1 MPPPFL
7 TRTDDWLTR
16 RLSYPGADKHVIAQQ
31 KMYWI
36 SSVAVTSMILLLTI
50 LYHIFFPELR
60 IIIYYGLFLS
70 LVYMQGVIAPLLI
83 RRVSVTWQIINQT
96 IVALVTFYTILK
108 LGGIPYSGGLVLVGL
123 ALVFFTLNYKE
134 KRHSVFIYSVYII
147 TVILAGVL
155 HPRLTVPA
163 EMTPQANISLYV
175 INILWITGFALI
187 FVLSFISQRVRLE
200 ELENIRLREIDEA
213 RKKLYTNISHEFR
226 TPLTVITGMN
236 DLISTDP
243 DQWREKGSRT
253 IDMNARILLNLVDQ
267 MLDLAKLEAK
277 AMPVNMIRA
286 DVILCIRYIV
296 ELFRSFA
303 ESKGIEMEFVS
314 QHEEL
319 ALDYDQ
325 DAIIKILSN
334 LITNALKFTHP
345 GGRVIIAAEQISDN
359 KYEIR
364 VSDNGPGITETFI
377 PFVFDRFT
385 REPAT
390 ASQKTPG
397 SGLGLALTRELVSL
411 LNGTIRVESIYGEGS
426 EFVVELPVTKTAKP
440 GILNDRCQFG
450 GNRFHPESDSASKAG
465 ATTTLPHWDERNPIL
480 LIVEDNEDVISY
492 LMTIL
497 ADDYEVAAAA
507 DGLEGFE
514 RACEIVP
521 DIILTD
527 VMMPGLDGIRMLD
540 MVKND
545 PRTSHIPVVILTAKA
560 DVASRVEGLARGAD
574 AYIAKPFN
582 REELRAELRMLIR
595 QRKLLCTRYSAAGM
609 PPPDDN
615 YNFKIEDK
623 FIKRINEVMTV
634 HLADDRF
641 DINSLC
647 EQLNMSRT
655 QLYRKFRSLTSQSP
669 HDYYLKMK
677 LQKARQMLTTSDLTV
692 AEAAYRAG
700 FKNVSHFS
708 KAFTREFG
716 INPSDIRR

>member
-7 TRTDDWLTR
+7 TKTDDWLTR
-16 RLSYPGADKHVIAQQ
+16 RFSYPGADKNAVAQQ

-36 SSVAVTSMILLLTI
+36 SSVAVTSMIFLLTI
-50 LYHIFFPELR
+50 TYHIFFPELR

-70 LVYMQGVIAPLLI
+70 LVYMQGIIAPLFT
-83 RRVSVTWQIINQT
+83 RRVSVAWQLINQT
-96 IVALVTFYTILK
+96 VVALVTFYTILK

-155 HPRLTVPA
+155 HPRLSVPG

-200 ELENIRLREIDEA
+200 QLENTRLREIDEA

-236 DLISTDP
+236 DLMSTDP
-243 DQWREKGSRT
+243 VQWLEKGSRT
-253 IDMNARILLNLVDQ
+253 IDRNARILLNLVDQ
-267 MLDLAKLEAK
+267 MLDLAKLEAG
-277 AMPVNMIRA
+277 AMPVNLIRA
-286 DVILCIRYIV
+286 DVILCIRHVV

-303 ESKGIEMEFVS
+303 ESKGIEMEFVPR
-314 QHEEL
+314 QQEMV
-319 ALDYDQ
+319 LDYDQ
-325 DAIIKILSN
+325 DAIIKIVSN

-345 GGRVIIAAEQISDN
+345 GGRVVIMAEQTSASS
-359 KYEIR
+359 YEIR

-385 REPAT
+385 RETVT
-390 ASQKTPG
+390 ASHKTPG
-397 SGLGLALTRELVSL
+397 SGLGLALTKELVSL

-426 EFVVELPVTKTAKP
+426 EFVVELPFTSNAQEPMTAEK
-440 GILNDRCQFG
+440 GQYTG
-450 GNRFHPESDSASKAG
+450 SWFHPESGRETKTAVSSS
-465 ATTTLPHWDERNPIL
+465 LPHWDERNPLL

-497 ADDYEVAAAA
+497 ADDYEVTAAG
-507 DGLEGFE
+507 DGFEGFE

-527 VMMPGLDGIRMLD
+527 VMMPGLDGIKMLD
-540 MVKND
+540 MLKND
-545 PRTSHIPVVILTAKA
+545 PRTSHIPVVILTALA

-595 QRKLLCTRYSAAGM
+595 QRRLLYSRYSSAGM
-609 PPPDDN
+609 PPPDN
-615 YNFKIEDK
+615 NHNFKIEDS
-623 FIKRINEVMTV
+623 FIKRINEVMTI
-634 HLADDRF
+634 HLVDDSF
-641 DINSLC
+641 DINNLC
-647 EQLNMSRT
+647 EKLNMSRT

-677 LQKARQMLTTSDLTV
+677 LHKARQLLTTSDLTV

>member
-7 TRTDDWLTR
+7 TKTDDWLTR
-16 RLSYPGADKHVIAQQ
+16 RFSYPGADKHVVAQQ

-36 SSVAVTSMILLLTI
+36 SSIAVTSMILLLTI
-50 LYHIFFPELR
+50 IYHIFFPELR

-70 LVYMQGVIAPLLI
+70 LVYMQGIIAPLLT
-83 RRVSVTWQIINQT
+83 RRVSVTWQLINQT
-96 IVALVTFYTILK
+96 VVALVTFCTILK
-108 LGGIPYSGGLVLVGL
+108 LGGIPNSGGLVLVGL

-134 KRHSVFIYSVYII
+134 KRHSIFIYSVYII
-147 TVILAGVL
+147 TVILAGLL
-155 HPRLTVPA
+155 HPKLSVPA
-163 EMTPQANISLYV
+163 EMTPRVNISLFV

-187 FVLSFISQRVRLE
+187 FVLNFISQRVRLE
-200 ELENIRLREIDEA
+200 ELENTRLREIDEA

-236 DLISTDP
+236 DLISSDP
-243 DQWREKGSRT
+243 GQWLEKGSRT
-253 IDMNARILLNLVDQ
+253 IDRNARILLNLVEQ
-267 MLDLAKLEAK
+267 MLDLAKLEAR
-277 AMPVNMIRA
+277 AMPVNLIRA
-286 DVILCIRYIV
+286 DVILCIKHVV

-314 QHEEL
+314 GHEEL
-319 ALDYDQ
+319 MLDYDQ
-325 DAIIKILSN
+325 DAIIKIVSN

-345 GGRVIIAAEQISDN
+345 GGRVIIMVEQVADTR
-359 KYEIR
+359 YEIR

-385 REPAT
+385 REPVT
-390 ASQKTPG
+390 ASQKIPG
-397 SGLGLALTRELVSL
+397 SGLGLALTKELVSL
-411 LNGTIRVESIYGEGS
+411 LDGTIMVESIYGEGS
-426 EFVVELPVTKTAKP
+426 EFVVELPVTRNSHIRDAA
-440 GILNDRCQFG
+440 DRCQFPG
-450 GNRFHPESDSASKAG
+450 FRYHPESVPHKAD
-465 ATTTLPHWDERNPIL
+465 AVNSSLPHWDERNPIL

-492 LMTIL
+492 LMTVL
-497 ADDYEVAAAA
+497 SDDFEVTAAS

-527 VMMPGLDGIRMLD
+527 VMMPGLDGIKMLD
-540 MVKND
+540 MLKND
-545 PRTSHIPVVILTAKA
+545 PLTSHIPVVILTARA

-582 REELRAELRMLIR
+582 REELLAELRMLIR
-595 QRKLLCTRYSAAGM
+595 QRRLLYSRYSSAGT

-615 YNFKIEDK
+615 HIFKIEDS
-623 FIKRINEVMTV
+623 FIKKINEVMTG
-634 HLADDRF
+634 HLVEDSF

-647 EQLNMSRT
+647 EHLNMSRT

-677 LQKARQMLTTSDLTV
+677 LHNAKQMLTTSDLTV

>member
-7 TRTDDWLTR
+7 TKTDNWLTR
-16 RLSYPGADKHVIAQQ
+16 RLSYPGADKNIVAQH

-50 LYHIFFPELR
+50 IYHIFFPELR

-70 LVYMQGVIAPLLI
+70 LVYMQGIIAPLLT
-83 RRVSVTWQIINQT
+83 RPVSVTWQLINQT
-96 IVALVTFYTILK
+96 VVALVTFYTILK
-108 LGGIPYSGGLVLVGL
+108 LGGIPNSGGLVLVGL

-134 KRHSVFIYSVYII
+134 KRHSIFIYSVYII

-155 HPRLTVPA
+155 HPKLSVPA
-163 EMTPQANISLYV
+163 EMTPQVNISLFV
-175 INILWITGFALI
+175 INILWITGFAMI
-187 FVLSFISQRVRLE
+187 FVLNFISQRIRLE
-200 ELENIRLREIDEA
+200 QLENTRLREIDEA

-236 DLISTDP
+236 DLISSDP
-243 DQWREKGSRT
+243 GQWLEKGSRT
-253 IDMNARILLNLVDQ
+253 IDRNARILLNLVDQ
-267 MLDLAKLEAK
+267 MLDLAKLESR
-277 AMPVNMIRA
+277 AMPVNLIRA
-286 DVILCIRYIV
+286 DVILCIRYVV

-303 ESKGIEMEFVS
+303 ESKGIEMELMAG
-314 QHEEL
+314 HKEL
-319 ALDYDQ
+319 TLDYDQ
-325 DAIIKILSN
+325 DIIIKIVSN
-334 LITNALKFTHP
+334 LISNALKFTHP
-345 GGRVIIAAEQISDN
+345 GGRVVIMAEQITDIR
-359 KYEIR
+359 YEIR
-364 VSDNGPGITETFI
+364 VTDNGPGINETFI

-385 REPAT
+385 RESVT
-390 ASQKTPG
+390 ASQMTPG
-397 SGLGLALTRELVSL
+397 SGLGLALTKELVSL

-426 EFVVELPVTKTAKP
+426 EFVVELPLTRNAQEQDTT
-440 GILNDRCQFG
+440 DRCQFAG
-450 GNRFHPESDSASKAG
+450 IPDHPESVPHLKAVVNSS
-465 ATTTLPHWDERNPIL
+465 LPHWDERNPIL

-497 ADDYEVAAAA
+497 SDDYEVAAAG

-514 RACEIVP
+514 KACEIVP

-527 VMMPGLDGIRMLD
+527 VMMPGLDGIKMLD
-540 MVKND
+540 MLKND

-595 QRKLLCTRYSAAGM
+595 QRKLLYSRYSSTGI

-615 YNFKIEDK
+615 HNFKIEDG
-623 FIKRINEVMTV
+623 FIKKINEVMTM
-634 HLADDRF
+634 HLVDDRF

-647 EQLNMSRT
+647 EKLNMSRT

-669 HDYYLKMK
+669 HDYYLKLK
-677 LQKARQMLTTSDLTV
+677 LHKARHMLTTSDLTV

>member
-1 MPPPFL
+1 
-7 TRTDDWLTR
+7 
-16 RLSYPGADKHVIAQQ
+16 
-31 KMYWI
+31 
-36 SSVAVTSMILLLTI
+36 
-50 LYHIFFPELR
+50 
-60 IIIYYGLFLS
+60 
-70 LVYMQGVIAPLLI
+70 
-83 RRVSVTWQIINQT
+83 
-96 IVALVTFYTILK
+96 
-108 LGGIPYSGGLVLVGL
+108 
-123 ALVFFTLNYKE
+123 
-134 KRHSVFIYSVYII
+134 
-147 TVILAGVL
+147 
-155 HPRLTVPA
+155 
-163 EMTPQANISLYV
+163 
-175 INILWITGFALI
+175 
-187 FVLSFISQRVRLE
+187 
-200 ELENIRLREIDEA
+200 
-213 RKKLYTNISHEFR
+213 
-226 TPLTVITGMN
+226 
-236 DLISTDP
+236 
-243 DQWREKGSRT
+243 
-253 IDMNARILLNLVDQ
+253 
-267 MLDLAKLEAK
+267 
-277 AMPVNMIRA
+277 
-286 DVILCIRYIV
+286 
-296 ELFRSFA
+296 
-303 ESKGIEMEFVS
+303 
-314 QHEEL
+314 
-319 ALDYDQ
+319 
-325 DAIIKILSN
+325 
-334 LITNALKFTHP
+334 
-345 GGRVIIAAEQISDN
+345 
-359 KYEIR
+359 
-364 VSDNGPGITETFI
+364 
-377 PFVFDRFT
+377 
-385 REPAT
+385 
-390 ASQKTPG
+390 
-397 SGLGLALTRELVSL
+397 
-411 LNGTIRVESIYGEGS
+411 
-426 EFVVELPVTKTAKP
+426 
-440 GILNDRCQFG
+440 
-450 GNRFHPESDSASKAG
+450 
-465 ATTTLPHWDERNPIL
+465 
-480 LIVEDNEDVISY
+480 
-492 LMTIL
+492 MTIL

>member
-7 TRTDDWLTR
+7 TKTDDWLTR
-16 RLSYPGADKHVIAQQ
+16 RFSYPGADKHIVAQQ
-31 KMYWI
+31 KIYWI

-50 LYHIFFPELR
+50 VYHIFFPELR

-70 LVYMQGVIAPLLI
+70 LVYLQGVIAPLLI
-83 RRVSVTWQIINQT
+83 RRLSVVWQLINQT
-96 IVALVTFYTILK
+96 VVALVTFYTILK

-134 KRHSVFIYSVYII
+134 KRHSIFIYSVYIT

-155 HPRLTVPA
+155 HPRLTVPP
-163 EMTPQANISLYV
+163 EMTPQVNISLFV
-175 INILWITGFALI
+175 INILWITGFAMI
-187 FVLSFISQRVRLE
+187 FVLNFISQRIRLE
-200 ELENIRLREIDEA
+200 QLENTRLREIDEA
-213 RKKLYTNISHEFR
+213 RKRLYANISHEFR

-236 DLISTDP
+236 DLINSDP
-243 DQWREKGSRT
+243 VQWLEKGSRT
-253 IDMNARILLNLVDQ
+253 IDRNARILLNLVDQ

-277 AMPVNMIRA
+277 AMPVNLVRA
-286 DVILCIRYIV
+286 DVTLHLRHIV

-303 ESKGIEMEFVS
+303 ESKGIELEYITGHKEMV
-314 QHEEL
+314 
-319 ALDYDQ
+319 LDYDQ
-325 DAIIKILSN
+325 DAIFKIVSN

-345 GGRVIIAAEQISDN
+345 GGRVVITTDQFSGN

-364 VSDNGPGITETFI
+364 VSDNGPGITETFL

-385 REPAT
+385 REPVT
-390 ASQKTPG
+390 AGQKIPG

-411 LNGTIRVESIYGEGS
+411 LNGTIRVDSIYGEGS
-426 EFVVELPVTKTAKP
+426 EFVVELPVTNTAEISDATDKY
-440 GILNDRCQFG
+440 QFTG
-450 GNRFHPESDSASKAG
+450 SQFHPAPGNHAKSVVSSS
-465 ATTTLPHWDERNPIL
+465 LSPWDDRNPL
-480 LIVEDNEDVISY
+480 MLIVEDNEDVISY

-497 ADDYEVAAAA
+497 ADDYEVTAAG

-514 RACEIVP
+514 RACETVP
-521 DIILTD
+521 DIIVTD
-527 VMMPGLDGIRMLD
+527 VMMPGLDGIKMLD
-540 MVKND
+540 KLKND

-582 REELRAELRMLIR
+582 REELRAELRMLIK
-595 QRKLLCTRYSAAGM
+595 QRRLLYSRYSVTGM
-609 PPPDDN
+609 PPPDN
-615 YNFKIEDK
+615 NHNFKLEDS
-623 FIKRINEVMTV
+623 FIKRINEVMTI
-634 HLADDRF
+634 HLADDSF

-669 HDYYLKMK
+669 HDYYLRMK
-677 LQKARQMLTTSDLTV
+677 LHKARHLLNSSNLTV

-716 INPSDIRR
+716 VNPSDIRN